1 MASENNDFKERREF
15 NPVLRTISKWLFG
28 LKRYTINVLLLIAAV
43 CLFFLSDKFES
54 VPTTVSISG
63 AVLLCII
70 ALSLRIALEW
80 ERVPILRFGRYIKT
94 KGPGFFFIIPFIDT
108 LCGHIDCR
116 VTVTDFSAEKVLTR
130 DAVPIFVDAIIFWM
144 IWDAA
149 KATLEVENYL
159 AAVPLSAKTALRDII
174 GKTTLARLLTDR
186 SEIGQE
192 LQNILDAKTNPWGIT
207 SLSVEIKDI
216 VIPKE
221 LEDSISKE
229 AQAEREKNA
238 RVILGSAEI
247 ELAEKYSQASQKYKG
262 NTEAMTLRSLNLL
275 LDTLKSRGSVILVPS
290 EVPHLMNKALAA
302 ALPKRSTAS
311 GEVDIDI

>member
-174 GKTTLARLLTDR
+174 GKTTLARLLTIAAKSDR
-186 SEIGQE
+186 NFRIFWTP
-192 LQNILDAKTNPWGIT
+192 KP
-207 SLSVEIKDI
+207 
-216 VIPKE
+216 IP
-221 LEDSISKE
+221 
-229 AQAEREKNA
+229 
-238 RVILGSAEI
+238 
-247 ELAEKYSQASQKYKG
+247 
-262 NTEAMTLRSLNLL
+262 
-275 LDTLKSRGSVILVPS
+275 
-290 EVPHLMNKALAA
+290 
-302 ALPKRSTAS
+302 
-311 GEVDIDI
+311 GE